1 MAVQPPE
8 ENKRPQAS
16 DPADPATAVTPE
28 RQDQGAPRRRRRRRP
43 PCRDRRRF
51 NRRPKEHQF
60 PPGQSGNPKGAKPR
74 APATTD
80 FDACLDRSLNQRLK
94 VLGKDGRT
102 RITTPMTVGS
112 DLIAMRYAKGDHHA
126 QRIVAG
132 RSGQRRPM
140 SPRRVDQSD
149 TQEPL
154 PLEYEA
160 ILKHFFQREY
170 NEVVRPEPVIAPPQL
185 LDDDAEEHEPK

>member
-1 MAVQPPE
+1 MTKTTQPAAEILCLTTGGRVEPLRPVDSPLDVLCQQLIGMASGE
-8 ENKRPQAS
+8 EWSGDDAFALLRRS
-16 DPADPATAVTPE
+16 
-28 RQDQGAPRRRRRRRP
+28 APFAAL
-43 PCRDRRRF
+43 DR
-51 NRRPKEHQF
+51 
-60 PPGQSGNPKGAKPR
+60 
-74 APATTD
+74 TD

-154 PLEYEA
+154 PLE
-160 ILKHFFQREY
+160 
-170 NEVVRPEPVIAPPQL
+170 
-185 LDDDAEEHEPK
+185 